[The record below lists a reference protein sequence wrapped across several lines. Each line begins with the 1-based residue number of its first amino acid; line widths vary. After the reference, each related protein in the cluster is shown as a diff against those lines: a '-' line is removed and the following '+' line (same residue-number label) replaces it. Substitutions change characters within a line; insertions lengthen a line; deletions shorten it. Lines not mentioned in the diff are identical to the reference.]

1 MVIAIENFKGKNMSE
16 DFMLTNIVGF
26 VEAFGPFLDR
36 YFNSMNSIS
45 PETKREMAFGA
56 TQEEMEWCDDDYED
70 GIRW

>member
-1 MVIAIENFKGKNMSE
+1 M
-16 DFMLTNIVGF
+16 
-26 VEAFGPFLDR
+26 DR

>member
-1 MVIAIENFKGKNMSE
+1 MG
-16 DFMLTNIVGF
+16 DFTLNDIVGF

-56 TQEEMEWCDDDYED
+56 TPEEMEQFDDDYED

>member
-1 MVIAIENFKGKNMSE
+1 MSE
-16 DFMLTNIVGF
+16 DFTLNDIVGF
-26 VEAFGPFLDR
+26 VEAFGPFLER

-56 TQEEMEWCDDDYED
+56 TPEETEQYED

>member
-1 MVIAIENFKGKNMSE
+1 
-16 DFMLTNIVGF
+16 
-26 VEAFGPFLDR
+26 
-36 YFNSMNSIS
+36 MNSIS

>member
-1 MVIAIENFKGKNMSE
+1 MSE
-16 DFMLTNIVGF
+16 ELTLNDIVGF

-56 TQEEMEWCDDDYED
+56 TPEEMEQCDDDYED

>member
-1 MVIAIENFKGKNMSE
+1 MG
-16 DFMLTNIVGF
+16 DFTLNDIVGF
-26 VEAFGPFLDR
+26 VETFGPFLDR

-56 TQEEMEWCDDDYED
+56 MPEEMEQYED

>member
-1 MVIAIENFKGKNMSE
+1 MNEE
-16 DFMLTNIVGF
+16 LTLNDIVGF

-36 YFNSMNSIS
+36 YFNSINSIS

-56 TQEEMEWCDDDYED
+56 TQEEMEWYED

>member
-1 MVIAIENFKGKNMSE
+1 MSE
-16 DFMLTNIVGF
+16 DFTLNDIVGL
-26 VEAFGPFLDR
+26 VEAFGPFFDR

-56 TQEEMEWCDDDYED
+56 TQEEMECCDDDYED

>member
-1 MVIAIENFKGKNMSE
+1 MNEE
-16 DFMLTNIVGF
+16 LTLNDIVGF

-45 PETKREMAFGA
+45 PETKREME
-56 TQEEMEWCDDDYED
+56 QCDDDYED